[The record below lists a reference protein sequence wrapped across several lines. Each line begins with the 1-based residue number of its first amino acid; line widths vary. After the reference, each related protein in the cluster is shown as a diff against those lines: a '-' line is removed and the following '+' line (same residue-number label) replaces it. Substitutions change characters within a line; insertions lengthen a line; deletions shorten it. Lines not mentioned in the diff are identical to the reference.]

1 MLEIEAEEEEVE
13 EEGGLLL
20 AGVVFRLCTSGVIV
34 LSVDKGFFL
43 TEVDGGES
51 DSVYYVNFMLI

>member
-1 MLEIEAEEEEVE
+1 ME